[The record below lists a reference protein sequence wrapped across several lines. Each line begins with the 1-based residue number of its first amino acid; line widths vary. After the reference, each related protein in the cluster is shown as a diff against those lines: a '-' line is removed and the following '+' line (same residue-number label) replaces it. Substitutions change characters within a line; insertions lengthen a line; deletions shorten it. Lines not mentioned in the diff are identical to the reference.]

1 MKSPMAKPFGMAASN
16 EVIGT
21 IKTQAS
27 TGVISPTQINNAN
40 SNSTLGGAGGMKSAG
55 IGGQKG
61 NKTSGVTSPFKEAI
75 QKGVVSGVGM
85 LTF

>member
-1 MKSPMAKPFGMAASN
+1 
-16 EVIGT
+16 
-21 IKTQAS
+21 
-27 TGVISPTQINNAN
+27 
-40 SNSTLGGAGGMKSAG
+40 MKSAG

-61 NKTSGVTSPFKEAI
+61 NKTSGVTSPFKEAL